1 MEDVPG
7 VRAEFPRGQPGSDV
21 LLEGMQ
27 EQGDEREEEGEG
39 MSHYPVLVL
48 SRTGQSVDELLLP
61 YMENCCEDPPIDFM
75 EFYEDEGCDV
85 DWRTGKRGY
94 WQNPNAKWDWCVV
107 GGRFSGLLRLNRSRQ
122 YWIDHFHE
130 RFVEPYLDCTATVVD
145 CHI

>member
-1 MEDVPG
+1 
-7 VRAEFPRGQPGSDV
+7 
-21 LLEGMQ
+21 
-27 EQGDEREEEGEG
+27 